1 MNKNTET
8 RSWARRHRT
17 ALAVIGTVLA
27 LLIAAIVLF
36 DWNMLRGPIA
46 RRVTAETGR
55 SFAINGD
62 LDVRLSMRP
71 TVTAND
77 LVLGNTAWSK
87 EPTMAH
93 ARSLAV
99 QIDLWQLFKGHVVLP
114 LVALDAPRVLL
125 ERNEKGQGNWAF
137 DLKPRTTRPDSEGVD
152 IVTLRVDDGL
162 VRYLDPRLKS
172 DVTIKA
178 HSKASDADTRHS
190 RLVIDADGRYQNQP
204 LAVAGEIGSVT
215 DLQQTLARG
224 QRPYPVVAR
233 GHIGPTRVSADG
245 TITNLREFSGLD
257 ANFSIAGRSLAELYP
272 LIGVPLPATPAYS
285 VRGNLKHSGEIWDLS
300 RIAGKV
306 GNSDL
311 NGEFKVD
318 RGQKPQFIQAN
329 LSSRRLDLK
338 DLSGFLGARDEQ
350 SGQTIAVPG
359 SKVLPQNTFNVEK
372 LKVANADVHLKGH
385 RIQTEKLPLDD
396 FEAHML
402 LKDGVVTLNPL
413 NFGVAGG
420 DLRSTVKLDSNLE
433 PFRTQ
438 ADIKVRKLELKRLV
452 PKLDLGEKASVGLVG
467 GWAKLDMRGDSVA
480 RMAGSANG
488 DIALLMHGGSTSKL
502 IMRLA
507 NLDVANSLAILLTG
521 DEQID
526 IRCAVADFEAKQGNL
541 ITRTLVLDT
550 EKSVVKG
557 EGTIDLKNEQL
568 DMRLRSDPKDISLA
582 ALRGPIVLSG
592 PLGKPNVRP
601 SLPQPTGRVA
611 VAAALATISP
621 PLALLPLIELGGA
634 EDTPCAALL
643 KNPRKAG
650 KQLQEQEKARAPG
663 GKGTASD
670 PAERQGTWN
679 RTPTGTPTPAPA
691 PTSTPKTKVTPA
703 PATTKPKVTPTAAGG
718 K

>member
-1 MNKNTET
+1 MID
-8 RSWARRHRT
+8 RSNWFYRHRI
-17 ALAVIGTVLA
+17 ALAVTGTVLA
-27 LLIAAIVLF
+27 LLVAAIALF
-36 DWNMLRGPIA
+36 DWNLLRGPIA

-62 LDVRLSMRP
+62 LDVRLSLRP
-71 TVTAND
+71 TVTAHD
-77 LVLGNTAWSK
+77 LVLGNAAWSH
-87 EPTMAH
+87 ERTMAH
-93 ARSLAV
+93 ARSLTV
-99 QIDLWQLFKGHVVLP
+99 QLDLWPLLKGRVVLP
-114 LVALDAPRVLL
+114 QLVLDTPRVLL
-125 ERNEKGQGNWAF
+125 ERNAKGQGNWAF
-137 DLKPRTTRPDSEGVD
+137 DLKPREAEKDDQGVQ
-152 IVTLRVDDGL
+152 IGMLRVQDGL
-162 VRYLDPRLKS
+162 VRYLDPQLKS
-172 DVTIKA
+172 DVTVKA
-178 HSKASDADTRHS
+178 NSRTAGTDTRQS
-190 RLVIDADGRYQNQP
+190 RLLIDAAGRYQDLP
-204 LAVAGEIGSVT
+204 LAITGEIGSVT
-215 DLQQTLARG
+215 DLQQTLAENR
-224 QRPYPVVAR
+224 RPYPIAAQGR
-233 GHIGPTRVSADG
+233 IGATRVAADG
-245 TITNLREFSGLD
+245 SIANLRQFSGLD
-257 ANFSIAGRSLAELYP
+257 ANFALSGRSLAELYP
-272 LIGVPLPATPAYS
+272 LLGVPLPATPAYS
-285 VRGNLKHSGEIWDLS
+285 VKGHLQHSGEVWDLS
-300 RIAGKV
+300 HIAGKV

-311 NGEFKVD
+311 NGRFKVD
-318 RGQKPQFIQAN
+318 RGQQPQFIQAD
-329 LSSRRLDLK
+329 LTSRRLDLK

-350 SGQTIAVPG
+350 SGKTVAVPG
-359 SKVLPQNTFNVEK
+359 SKVLPQNTLNVEK
-372 LKVANADVHLKGH
+372 LKVANADVRLKGH

-396 FEAHML
+396 FEAHLL

-438 ADIKVRKLELKRLV
+438 ADVKVRKLQLKRLV

-467 GWAKLDMRGDSVA
+467 GWARLDMRGDSVA
-480 RMAGSANG
+480 RMAASADG

-507 NLDVANSLAILLTG
+507 NLDVANSLGILLTG

-526 IRCAVADFEAKQGNL
+526 IRCAVADFEAKDGNL
-541 ITRTLVLDT
+541 LARTLVLDT

-557 EGTIDLKNEQL
+557 EGTIDLKREQL
-568 DMRLRSDPKDISLA
+568 DLRLRSDPKDISLA

-592 PLGKPNVRP
+592 PLAKPSVRP

-650 KQLQEQEKARAPG
+650 KQLQDKERAAPG
-663 GKGTASD
+663 AKGTASD

-679 RTPTGTPTPAPA
+679 RTPTGTPTP
-691 PTSTPKTKVTPA
+691 TPA
-703 PATTKPKVTPTAAGG
+703 PALKSEAPGKALAKPKVTPTAEG